1 MIRIAAQYRAENAWG
16 RDDQMADPEISEVRG
31 ERGGSARDDGIQVLR
46 RAAAALDEIATSP
59 GRLRLVDLHSRLGLA
74 KSTARRLL
82 FGLVEVGFAAVD
94 DDGRIVLGD
103 RLLGLTSA
111 NAAHIT
117 AAFRPTLERVA
128 ELTGETADL
137 SVFRGGQMLFIDQIE
152 SPHRLRAVSAIGGRF
167 TVHDTANGKAALA
180 LFDDAD
186 IESAVAALDPTA
198 AASVRDEIR
207 EIRASRVAFDRDEH
221 TDGISAAGIAGR
233 AAGGNIV
240 AISVPAPTERFNE
253 HRDRIVAA
261 LHSALESPVWSG

>member
-1 MIRIAAQYRAENAWG
+1 
-16 RDDQMADPEISEVRG
+16 MADPEISVVPG

-46 RAAAALDEIATSP
+46 RAAAALDEIATAP

-103 RLLGLTSA
+103 RLLGLSSA

-128 ELTGETADL
+128 EATGETVDL
-137 SVFRGGQMLFIDQIE
+137 SVYRGGQMLFIDQIE

-167 TVHDTANGKAALA
+167 TLYDTANGKAALA

-186 IESAVAALDPTA
+186 VDSVLATLDPA
-198 AASVRDEIR
+198 ADARVRAEIR
-207 EIRASRVAFDRDEH
+207 EIRTSRVAFDRDEH

-233 AAGGNIV
+233 AVGGNIV

-253 HRDRIVAA
+253 HRGRIVAA
-261 LHSALESPVWSG
+261 LHAALDSPIWSN